1 MTNKSKIDVIVSALI
16 DRLYKKVENRE
27 DLSSDEILKLERL
40 VKVDELIQKKNEP
53 LQESQ
58 DAALSRLSDSQL
70 VALMDE
76 NFGKDKDKREK

>member
-76 NFGKDKDKREK
+76 NFGKDKNRPKE